1 MRYALNLSSHP
12 FPHYRTTNVL
22 LGGVLLLAVA
32 FSVWQMT
39 SLPRYADQ
47 LSALSDREQKA
58 RVEWEHLGAQI
69 ADLDERLR
77 RPEALVA
84 IEEVRF
90 LNQVIERKRFSWTHL
105 LGEIERAIP
114 RTVYLLTLE
123 PRIDTAGLVQVQMQ
137 TRGQTIEDL
146 SRFILGLEGASAF
159 RDVTVLSEARGDVE
173 GRSEIHL
180 NMEVHYLPEA
190 AYITAGA
197 P

>member
-1 MRYALNLSSHP
+1 MRYELNLSSHP

-58 RVEWEHLGAQI
+58 RVEWEHLGAQV

-105 LGEIERAIP
+105 LGEIERVIP

-123 PRIDTAGLVQVQMQ
+123 PRIDAAGLVQVQMQ
-137 TRGQTIEDL
+137 TRGQTIDDL
-146 SRFILGLEGASAF
+146 SRFILELEGASAF